1 MRYENNG
8 ITYREALRAVG
19 VVYPTNTDNLNC
31 LSMEQLTFDF
41 IDEIVPIPECSG
53 LMAMSGYKTPQAL
66 ADEMVREARIW
77 QKRNPGKD
85 VMEVIT
91 PDWKEYI
98 NHKIKELC

>member
-1 MRYENNG
+1 MSAYIRKVIRTLY
-8 ITYREALRAVG
+8 AQKLRVNKLLRS
-19 VVYPTNTDNLNC
+19 Y
-31 LSMEQLTFDF
+31 EQLTFDF

-91 PDWKEYI
+91 PDWKEYV

>member
-1 MRYENNG
+1 
-8 ITYREALRAVG
+8 
-19 VVYPTNTDNLNC
+19 
-31 LSMEQLTFDF
+31 MEQLTFDF
-41 IDEIVPIPECSG
+41 IDDEIVPIPECSG

-77 QKRNPGKD
+77 QKRNPSKD
-85 VMEVIT
+85 VMEIIT